1 MMARAMAFAKY
12 RAANAGMGAAM
23 AQFSAIAQAE
33 EDDTDNLSTAASQVI
48 KVIRNCESSN

>member
-1 MMARAMAFAKY
+1 MARAMAFAKY